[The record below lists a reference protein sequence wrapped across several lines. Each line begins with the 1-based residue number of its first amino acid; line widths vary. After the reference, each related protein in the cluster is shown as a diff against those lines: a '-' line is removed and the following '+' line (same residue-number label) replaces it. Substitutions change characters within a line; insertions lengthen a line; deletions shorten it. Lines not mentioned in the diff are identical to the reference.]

1 MEFLSGKESS
11 GYVLVV
17 SKKSHRQ
24 ADNTFAWFFYT
35 YIKWK
40 EGKNMEKHIYAI
52 VFKTYGTGETQLSFE
67 RFTSKEK
74 ARKQLKFYRAC
85 GHTDLHIV
93 TVR

>member
-1 MEFLSGKESS
+1 
-11 GYVLVV
+11 
-17 SKKSHRQ
+17 
-24 ADNTFAWFFYT
+24 
-35 YIKWK
+35 
-40 EGKNMEKHIYAI
+40 MEKHIYAI

-74 ARKQLKFYRAC
+74 ARRQLKFYRAC

>member
-1 MEFLSGKESS
+1 
-11 GYVLVV
+11 
-17 SKKSHRQ
+17 
-24 ADNTFAWFFYT
+24 
-35 YIKWK
+35 
-40 EGKNMEKHIYAI
+40 MEKHIYAI

-67 RFTSKEK
+67 RFTNKEK